1 MISGMLKDMH
11 GVYESVTSFYIKGFI
26 IQRGNWNQSPN
37 QDCRT
42 IGYVSAIHVGHP
54 GQVPGDNFGMVQSQ
68 VL

>member
-1 MISGMLKDMH
+1 MD
-11 GVYESVTSFYIKGFI
+11 FI

-54 GQVPGDNFGMVQSQ
+54 GQVPGDSFGMVQSQ